1 VATAPSSKHHHHRLP
16 SSRCT
21 KAQQQLQELRVC
33 TNRTCRK
40 QGSFQTLETL
50 SAIAPPNVSVKSSG
64 CLGCCGA
71 GPNIVFLPDGLII
84 RHCGTASRCS
94 EVMVSL
100 FGGGG
105 GGGGGDNN
113 HSLDALALRK
123 RADVEFGNKNFAEA
137 ELLLSQVLLI
147 L

>member
-1 VATAPSSKHHHHRLP
+1 
-16 SSRCT
+16 
-21 KAQQQLQELRVC
+21 
-33 TNRTCRK
+33 
-40 QGSFQTLETL
+40 
-50 SAIAPPNVSVKSSG
+50 
-64 CLGCCGA
+64 
-71 GPNIVFLPDGLII
+71 
-84 RHCGTASRCS
+84 
-94 EVMVSL
+94 MVSL
-100 FGGGG
+100 FGGG